1 VSSVYQGKQSKQGLE
16 RMSGTAT
23 ESTWLPNGL
32 HLCAHKV
39 VWGWWQVPKQADG
52 GGYADSIVL

>member
-1 VSSVYQGKQSKQGLE
+1 
-16 RMSGTAT
+16 MSGTAT